1 MLILIGKTP
10 VDANPRSTTSK
21 TEDTCASV
29 VLQDY
34 TGLPQEMEAL
44 QDLEELKISE
54 CNLPYLPPATWRLKN
69 LKVLDI
75 SRNKIN
81 ILPPDIGNLTQLKRL
96 NLQQTNITS
105 LPPELAYCQELEEV
119 LLWGNSI
126 ETLPDTLPEMPKL
139 RVLALNYRSFCGVV
153 DPYMENLLR
162 KRQINS
168 EHIPVVV
175 FELPALEVLDL
186 ESTKLNN
193 LPDVYNISLRE
204 FYLCRNF
211 LQTIPPTIYT
221 LRYLQVSRTKPPEL
235 GSDFRKASC
244 KLK

>member
-1 MLILIGKTP
+1 M
-10 VDANPRSTTSK
+10 
-21 TEDTCASV
+21 
-29 VLQDY
+29 QDY